1 MTKEQIVNKFE
12 QENYKLGAIYKE
24 KLMGLSEQGLENKLK
39 AMAAMQAI
47 YTWE

>member
-24 KLMGLSEQGLENKLK
+24 KLMELPEQGLESKLK
-39 AMAAMQAI
+39 AMSAMQAV